1 MASKTFVN
9 GRGVA
14 HASSNGM
21 SIAFPDVCLTPSP
34 AGPVPIP
41 YPNIGKSS
49 DTSGGPQTVTVDG
62 GAMPMVKGATYSR
75 SSGDEAGTAGGVA
88 SGCNMGAS
96 EFMLYSFDVK
106 MDGNNV
112 CRLGDMLF
120 HNRKN
125 TLG

>member
-1 MASKTFVN
+1 MTQTVFANS
-9 GRGVA
+9 RGIA

-41 YPNIGKSS
+41 YPNIARSA
-49 DTSGGPQTVTVDG
+49 DVSGGPTSVKVD
-62 GAMPMVKGATYSR
+62 GAMPATRDAQYQR

-88 SGCNMGAS
+88 SGSNMGAA

-106 MDGNNV
+106 FDGQNV
-112 CRLGDMLF
+112 CRLGDPLF

-125 TLG
+125 TVG